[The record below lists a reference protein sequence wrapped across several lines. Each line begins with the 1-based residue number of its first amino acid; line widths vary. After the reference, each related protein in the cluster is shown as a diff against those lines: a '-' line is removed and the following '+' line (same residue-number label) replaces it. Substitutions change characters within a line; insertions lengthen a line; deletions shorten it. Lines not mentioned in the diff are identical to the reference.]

1 MPVVVLKIPSEIDDR
16 ENGEERRRDN
26 AQISSFMSNNIN
38 FYGRLNGE
46 PQSCRTLC

>member
-26 AQISSFMSNNIN
+26 AQNIIV
-38 FYGRLNGE
+38 YE
-46 PQSCRTLC
+46 